1 MAMKKL
7 NSVFILVAFALMLSN
22 CKKDNSSK
30 WDTELLVPIAT
41 SSLSIENIVKDS
53 TLIQKN
59 SDNSLLLTYSKEIYE
74 FSLAKQIIN
83 IPDTFIGTSF
93 RLDSLRLPNQ
103 LIFYKTTLGQM
114 ANQLKASP
122 DPTSQA
128 FGNFIIN
135 SHQQYRVIPPING
148 LAAPPTIFDASLLF
162 DNAKLKTGAID
173 MIIRNFYPIP
183 ISSAT
188 IEVKDLKTNTVVLT
202 ETIPYIPAK
211 DSIFKTVDISG
222 KSVSNS
228 LSFELKDLN
237 SPGSNGQ
244 QVYVD
249 TTDYIEAYLRMYDL
263 RIEEA
268 TAVFPTQ
275 DVVSLTE
282 EITQQ
287 LGDRRLTYIDCRRGK
302 LKIYVTST
310 VQEQLYL
317 EYTLEGAFDKYG
329 KPLKEFTTVPPAPP
343 GGSSTI
349 DKEFDISGYSID
361 LSGKNGNKFNTYT
374 QSIKARIDSSGQQRT
389 LSLKDSLIVR
399 YDLKDIAPNYIKGYA
414 GRDTVIANDST
425 EFDFFSSLFKSGTI
439 QLKDVDLKLTLDN
452 GMGIDGVVKIN
463 DFTAYSPQNGSR
475 TLSGSVLNSPFNVG
489 RAKDFPFKSTVS
501 TFNINSANS
510 NITDVISILPK
521 QLRYNLEIK
530 TNPNGNTGFYRD
542 FAYLESA
549 LKVNLDATIPLSFI
563 ANNLTLLDTIN
574 FDLSN
579 SNLKVNG
586 ITDGVINII
595 TQNKYPIE
603 AKMKIIIVDE
613 NYVTV
618 DTLIKDMFVSAAP
631 TDGNCKVTQSQRN
644 KTTVAVDQTRIDN
657 IKRGKK
663 AIILAEFNTPQN
675 NAACNGKPLQIYSDY
690 KLDVTFTARF
700 NYSVTTKIE

>member
-1 MAMKKL
+1 MKKI
-7 NSVFILVAFALMLSN
+7 NYAILGLLFTVLLSN
-22 CKKDNSSK
+22 CKKDRSSN
-30 WDTELLVPIAT
+30 WDTELLVPIAS
-41 SSLSIENIVKDS
+41 SSLSIENIVKDT
-53 TLIQKN
+53 TLVKKQ
-59 SDNSLLLTYSKEIYE
+59 SDNSLLLTYNKQIYE

-83 IPDTFIGTSF
+83 IPDTFIGTTF

-122 DPTSQA
+122 DATSQA

-135 SHQQYRVIPPING
+135 SHQQYRIIPPING
-148 LAAPPTIFDASLLF
+148 LSAPPTVFDASLMF
-162 DNAKLKTGAID
+162 DNAKLKTGSID
-173 MIIRNFYPIP
+173 MIVRNFYPIP

-202 ETIPYIPAK
+202 EYIPYVGAK
-211 DSIFKTVDISG
+211 DSIFKTIDISG
-222 KSVSNS
+222 KSMSNS

-244 QVYVD
+244 QVYID
-249 TTDYIEAYLRMYDL
+249 TTDYLEAYLRMYDL

-275 DVVSLTE
+275 DVVALTE
-282 EITQQ
+282 EITQKM
-287 LGDRRLTYIDCRRGK
+287 GDRRLTYIDCRTGK

-361 LSGKNGNKFNTYT
+361 LSGKNGDKFNTYT
-374 QSIKARIDSSGQQRT
+374 QTIKARIDSSGELRT
-389 LSLKDSLIVR
+389 LSLKDSLIIR
-399 YDLKDIAPNYIKGYA
+399 YDLKNIAPNYIKGYA
-414 GRDTVIANDST
+414 GRDTIIANDST

-452 GMGIDGVVKIN
+452 GMGIDGEVKIN
-463 DFTAYSPQNGSR
+463 NLSAYSPINGSK
-475 TLSGSVLNSPFNVG
+475 TLTGSALAAPFNVG
-489 RAKDFPFKSTVS
+489 RATDFPFKSTVS
-501 TFNINSANS
+501 TFSINSGNS
-510 NITDVISILPK
+510 NITDVIGILPK
-521 QLRYNLEIK
+521 RLHYNMEVK
-530 TNPNGNTGFYRD
+530 TNPQGNTGFYRD

-549 LKVNLDATIPLSFI
+549 LKVNLNASIPLSFI
-563 ANNLTLLDTIN
+563 ANNLTLLDTID

-579 SNLKVNG
+579 TNLKVNG

-603 AKMKIIIVDE
+603 ASVKIVVTDE
-613 NYVTV
+613 NYVVV
-618 DTLIKDMFVSAAP
+618 DTLITNMHVSAAP
-631 TDGNCKVTQSQRN
+631 TDGNCKATQAQRN
-644 KTTVAVDQTRIDN
+644 KTSVEVNQARLDN

-663 AIILAEFNTPQN
+663 AIILATFNTPQN
-675 NAACNGKPLQIYSDY
+675 NAACNGQPLQIYSDY

-700 NYSVTTKIE
+700 NYSVSTKIE